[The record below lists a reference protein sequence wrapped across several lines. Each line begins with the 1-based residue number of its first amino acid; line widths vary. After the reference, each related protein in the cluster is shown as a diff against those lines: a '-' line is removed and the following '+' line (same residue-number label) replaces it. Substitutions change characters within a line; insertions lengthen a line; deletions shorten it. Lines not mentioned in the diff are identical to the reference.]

1 MAKSLLVFL
10 GGSTVIPI
18 AVAGLVPAGFV
29 KGHLQIPFWDGIAI
43 LAIALAVIS
52 SVSAALYLA
61 CLEIKKVV
69 PRLRVSACIGF
80 LCTALA
86 YAILVQSG
94 ELLFFFLVN

>member
-52 SVSAALYLA
+52 GSAGASHGTRNP
-61 CLEIKKVV
+61 CLTSKRQAAAE
-69 PRLRVSACIGF
+69 
-80 LCTALA
+80 
-86 YAILVQSG
+86 LVARMCDCAKG
-94 ELLFFFLVN
+94 